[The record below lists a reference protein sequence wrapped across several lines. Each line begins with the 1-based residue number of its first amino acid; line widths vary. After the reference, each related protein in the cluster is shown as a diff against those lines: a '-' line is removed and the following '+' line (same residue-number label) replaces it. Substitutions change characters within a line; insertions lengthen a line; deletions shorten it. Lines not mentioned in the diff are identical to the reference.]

1 MITTK
6 PSLKYETLDAKTEE
20 LIEKHGLRDLSMN
33 NFSKIY
39 DAIYEA
45 IEIGYSEAVE
55 RCIDH
60 LTKVFIEE

>member
-20 LIEKHGLRDLSMN
+20 LIEKHGLRDLSIN

-45 IEIGYSEAVE
+45 IEIGYSEAAE

-60 LTKVFIEE
+60 LTKIFIEE

>member
-20 LIEKHGLRDLSMN
+20 LIEKHGLKDLELCGY
-33 NFSKIY
+33 SKVY

-45 IEIGYSEAVE
+45 IEFGFDQAVK
-55 RCIDH
+55 RY
-60 LTKVFIEE
+60 IENTAKMFEE

>member
-1 MITTK
+1 MTTK

-20 LIEKHGLRDLSMN
+20 LIEKHGLKDLELCGY
-33 NFSKIY
+33 SKVY

-45 IEIGYSEAVE
+45 IEIGYSEAAE

-60 LTKVFIEE
+60 LIKIFVEE